1 MRWWKVCSDTYR
13 IETASLVK
21 NLASLIP
28 CADAPMS
35 EAFEVPSPHEKH
47 IEHTTEHA
55 HGRGDNFASRIAVM
69 TALMATL
76 GAMLSYQAGSSE
88 SEAAM
93 DKNNAAI
100 IKTEAANQW
109 NYYQAKSSR
118 QNLAELASHIPGVD
132 AAHYNDEVQ
141 RYKSQKEEVR
151 KQAEKLEATSQEW
164 DRKSEEALHQHHR
177 WAQAMTAIQIA
188 ISLAAITLLT
198 RREWLKRL
206 SYTAAGV
213 AVVLGSLA
221 WLHI

>member
-1 MRWWKVCSDTYR
+1 
-13 IETASLVK
+13 
-21 NLASLIP
+21 
-28 CADAPMS
+28 MS

-47 IEHTTEHA
+47 LEHTTEHA
-55 HGRGDNFASRIAVM
+55 HGRDSFASRIAVM
-69 TALMATL
+69 TAIMATV

-109 NYYQAKSSR
+109 SYYQAKSSR
-118 QNLAELASHIPGVD
+118 QNLAELAAHIPGVD
-132 AAHYNDEVQ
+132 AAHYNDEIQ

-151 KQAEKLEATSQEW
+151 KQAETLEASSLEW
-164 DRKSEEALHQHHR
+164 DHKSEQALHQHHR

-198 RREWLKRL
+198 RKEWLKRM
-206 SYTAAGV
+206 SYAAGGV

-221 WLHI
+221 WLHL

>member
-1 MRWWKVCSDTYR
+1 
-13 IETASLVK
+13 
-21 NLASLIP
+21 
-28 CADAPMS
+28 MS

-76 GAMLSYQAGSSE
+76 GAMLSYQAGSTE

-118 QNLAELASHIPGVD
+118 QNLAELATHIPGVD
-132 AAHYNDEVQ
+132 AAHYKDEIE
-141 RYKSQKEEVR
+141 RYKSQKEDVR
-151 KQAEKLEATSQEW
+151 KQAEKLEATSKKW
-164 DRKSEEALHQHHR
+164 DQKSEEALHQHHR

-198 RREWLKRL
+198 RKEWLKRM
-206 SYTAAGV
+206 SYTAGGV
-213 AVVLGSLA
+213 AVVLGALA
-221 WLHI
+221 WLHL

>member
-1 MRWWKVCSDTYR
+1 
-13 IETASLVK
+13 
-21 NLASLIP
+21 
-28 CADAPMS
+28 MS

-76 GAMLSYQAGSSE
+76 GAMLSYQAGSTE

-118 QNLAELASHIPGVD
+118 QNLAELATHIPGVD
-132 AAHYNDEVQ
+132 AAHYRDEIE
-141 RYKSQKEEVR
+141 RYKSQKEDVR
-151 KQAEKLEATSQEW
+151 KQAEKLEATSKAW
-164 DRKSEEALHQHHR
+164 DEKSEQALHQHHR
-177 WAQAMTAIQIA
+177 WAQAMTASQIA

-198 RREWLKRL
+198 RKEWLKRM
-206 SYTAAGV
+206 SYAAAGV

>member
-1 MRWWKVCSDTYR
+1 MVGKESV
-13 IETASLVK
+13 
-21 NLASLIP
+21 SLIP
-28 CADAPMS
+28 FVDAPMS

-76 GAMLSYQAGSSE
+76 GAMLSYQAGSTE

-118 QNLAELASHIPGVD
+118 QNLAELATHIPGVD
-132 AAHYNDEVQ
+132 AAHYKDEIE
-141 RYKSQKEEVR
+141 RYKSQKEDVR
-151 KQAEKLEATSQEW
+151 KQAEKLEATSKKW
-164 DRKSEEALHQHHR
+164 DQKSEEALHQHHR

-198 RREWLKRL
+198 RKEWLKRM
-206 SYTAAGV
+206 SYTAGGV
-213 AVVLGSLA
+213 AVVLGALA
-221 WLHI
+221 WLHL

>member
-1 MRWWKVCSDTYR
+1 
-13 IETASLVK
+13 
-21 NLASLIP
+21 
-28 CADAPMS
+28 MS
-35 EAFEVPSPHEKH
+35 ETFEVPSPHEKH
-47 IEHTTEHA
+47 LEHTTEHA

-76 GAMLSYQAGSSE
+76 GAMLSYQAGSTE

-118 QNLAELASHIPGVD
+118 QNLAELATHIPGVD
-132 AAHYNDEVQ
+132 AAHY
-141 RYKSQKEEVR
+141 KEEVER
-151 KQAEKLEATSQEW
+151 YKHQKDDVRQQAEKLEATSREW
-164 DRKSEEALHQHHR
+164 DQKSEEALHQHHR

-198 RREWLKRL
+198 RREWLKRMA
-206 SYTAAGV
+206 YAAGGV
-213 AVVLGSLA
+213 AMVLGSLA
-221 WLHI
+221 WFHI

>member
-1 MRWWKVCSDTYR
+1 
-13 IETASLVK
+13 
-21 NLASLIP
+21 
-28 CADAPMS
+28 MS

-47 IEHTTEHA
+47 VEHATEHA
-55 HGRGDNFASRIAVM
+55 HRSGDNFASRIAVM
-69 TALMATL
+69 TAIMATV
-76 GAMLSYQAGSSE
+76 GAMLSYQAGSTE

-100 IKTEAANQW
+100 FKTEAANQW

-118 QNLAELASHIPGVD
+118 QNLAELAAHIPGVD

-141 RYKSQKEEVR
+141 RYKSQKEDVR
-151 KQAEKLEATSQEW
+151 KQAEKLEATSKEW
-164 DRKSEEALHQHHR
+164 DEKSEQALHQHHR

-198 RREWLKRL
+198 RKEWLKRMA
-206 SYTAAGV
+206 YTAGGV
-213 AVVLGSLA
+213 SVVLGGMA

>member
-1 MRWWKVCSDTYR
+1 
-13 IETASLVK
+13 
-21 NLASLIP
+21 
-28 CADAPMS
+28 MS

-47 IEHTTEHA
+47 VEHTTEHA

-76 GAMLSYQAGSSE
+76 GAMLSYQAGSTE

-118 QNLAELASHIPGVD
+118 QNLAELATHIPGVD
-132 AAHYNDEVQ
+132 AAHYKDEIE
-141 RYKSQKEEVR
+141 RYKSQKEDVR
-151 KQAEKLEATSQEW
+151 KQAEKLEATSKAW
-164 DRKSEEALHQHHR
+164 DEKSEQALHQHHR

-198 RREWLKRL
+198 RKEWLKRM
-206 SYTAAGV
+206 SYAAAGV

>member
-1 MRWWKVCSDTYR
+1 
-13 IETASLVK
+13 
-21 NLASLIP
+21 
-28 CADAPMS
+28 MS

-47 IEHTTEHA
+47 VEHTTEHA

-76 GAMLSYQAGSSE
+76 GAMLSYQAGSTE

-118 QNLAELASHIPGVD
+118 QNLAELATHIPGVD
-132 AAHYNDEVQ
+132 AAHYKDEIE
-141 RYKSQKEEVR
+141 RYKSQKEDVR
-151 KQAEKLEATSQEW
+151 KQAEKLEAASRDW
-164 DRKSEEALHQHHR
+164 DEKSEQALHQHHR

-198 RREWLKRL
+198 RREWLKRM

>member
-1 MRWWKVCSDTYR
+1 
-13 IETASLVK
+13 
-21 NLASLIP
+21 
-28 CADAPMS
+28 MS

-76 GAMLSYQAGSSE
+76 GAMLSYQAGSTE

-118 QNLAELASHIPGVD
+118 QNLAELATHIGVD
-132 AAHYNDEVQ
+132 AAHYKGEIE
-141 RYKSQKEEVR
+141 RYKSQKEDVR
-151 KQAEKLEATSQEW
+151 KQAEKLEATSREW
-164 DRKSEEALHQHHR
+164 DQKSEEALHQHHR

-188 ISLAAITLLT
+188 MSLAAITLLT
-198 RREWLKRL
+198 RKEWLKRM
-206 SYTAAGV
+206 SYTAGGV
-213 AVVLGSLA
+213 AMVLGSLA
-221 WLHI
+221 WLHV

>member
-1 MRWWKVCSDTYR
+1 
-13 IETASLVK
+13 
-21 NLASLIP
+21 
-28 CADAPMS
+28 MS

-47 IEHTTEHA
+47 LEHTTEHA
-55 HGRGDNFASRIAVM
+55 HGRGDTFASRIAVM
-69 TALMATL
+69 TAIMATV

-88 SEAAM
+88 STAAM

-118 QNLAELASHIPGVD
+118 QNLAELATHIPGVD
-132 AAHYNDEVQ
+132 AAHYTDEIE
-141 RYKSQKEEVR
+141 RYKHQKEDVR
-151 KQAEKLEATSQEW
+151 KQAEKLEATSREW
-164 DRKSEEALHQHHR
+164 DQKSEEALHQHHR

-198 RREWLKRL
+198 RKEWLKRM
-206 SYTAAGV
+206 SYTAGAV

-221 WLHI
+221 SLHL

>member
-1 MRWWKVCSDTYR
+1 
-13 IETASLVK
+13 
-21 NLASLIP
+21 
-28 CADAPMS
+28 MS

-47 IEHTTEHA
+47 IEHTTDHA

-76 GAMLSYQAGSSE
+76 GAMLSYQAGSTE

-118 QNLAELASHIPGVD
+118 QNLAELATHIPGVD
-132 AAHYNDEVQ
+132 AAHYKDEIE
-141 RYKSQKEEVR
+141 RYKSQKEDVR
-151 KQAEKLEATSQEW
+151 KQAEKLEATSKAW
-164 DRKSEEALHQHHR
+164 DEKSEQALHQHHR

-198 RREWLKRL
+198 RKEWLKRM
-206 SYTAAGV
+206 SYAAAGV

>member
-1 MRWWKVCSDTYR
+1 
-13 IETASLVK
+13 
-21 NLASLIP
+21 
-28 CADAPMS
+28 MS

-47 IEHTTEHA
+47 VEHTTEHA

-76 GAMLSYQAGSSE
+76 GAMLSYQAGSTE

-118 QNLAELASHIPGVD
+118 QNLAELATHIPGVD
-132 AAHYNDEVQ
+132 AAHYKDEIE
-141 RYKSQKEEVR
+141 RYKGQKEEVR
-151 KQAEKLEATSQEW
+151 KQAEKLEATSKEW
-164 DRKSEEALHQHHR
+164 DEKSEAALHQHHR

-198 RREWLKRL
+198 RKEWLKRM
-206 SYTAAGV
+206 SYTAGGV
-213 AVVLGSLA
+213 AMVLGGLA
-221 WLHI
+221 WLHL

>member
-1 MRWWKVCSDTYR
+1 MVGKESV
-13 IETASLVK
+13 
-21 NLASLIP
+21 SLIP
-28 CADAPMS
+28 FVDAPMS

-76 GAMLSYQAGSSE
+76 GAMLSYQAGSTE

-118 QNLAELASHIPGVD
+118 QNLAELATHIPGVD
-132 AAHYNDEVQ
+132 AAHYKEEIE
-141 RYKSQKEEVR
+141 RYKSQKEDVR
-151 KQAEKLEATSQEW
+151 KQAEKLEATSKEW
-164 DRKSEEALHQHHR
+164 DQKSEEALHQHHR

-198 RREWLKRL
+198 RKEWLKRM
-206 SYTAAGV
+206 SYTAGGV
-213 AVVLGSLA
+213 AVVLGALA
-221 WLHI
+221 WLHL

>member
-1 MRWWKVCSDTYR
+1 
-13 IETASLVK
+13 
-21 NLASLIP
+21 
-28 CADAPMS
+28 MS

-76 GAMLSYQAGSSE
+76 GAMLSYQAGSTE

-118 QNLAELASHIPGVD
+118 QNLAELATHIPGVD
-132 AAHYNDEVQ
+132 AAHYRDEIE
-141 RYKSQKEEVR
+141 RYKSQKEDVR
-151 KQAEKLEATSQEW
+151 KQAEKLEATSKAW
-164 DRKSEEALHQHHR
+164 DEKSEQALHQHHR

-198 RREWLKRL
+198 RKEWLKRM
-206 SYTAAGV
+206 SYAAAGV

>member
-1 MRWWKVCSDTYR
+1 MAGEESV
-13 IETASLVK
+13 SLT
-21 NLASLIP
+21 P
-28 CADAPMS
+28 FTDAAMS

-55 HGRGDNFASRIAVM
+55 HARGDSFASRIAVM

-76 GAMLSYQAGSSE
+76 GAMLSYQAGSTE

-118 QNLAELASHIPGVD
+118 QNLAELATHIPGVD
-132 AAHYNDEVQ
+132 AAHYREEIE
-141 RYKSQKEEVR
+141 RYKNQKEAVR
-151 KQAEKLEATSQEW
+151 QQAEKLEATSGEW
-164 DRKSEEALHQHHR
+164 DEKSEQALHRHHR

-198 RREWLKRL
+198 RKEWLKRL

-213 AVVLGSLA
+213 AMVLGGLA
-221 WLHI
+221 WLHV

>member
-1 MRWWKVCSDTYR
+1 
-13 IETASLVK
+13 
-21 NLASLIP
+21 
-28 CADAPMS
+28 MS

-55 HGRGDNFASRIAVM
+55 HARGDNFASRIAVM

-76 GAMLSYQAGSSE
+76 GAMLSYQAGSTE

-100 IKTEAANQW
+100 FKTEAANQW

-118 QNLAELASHIPGVD
+118 QNLAELATHIPGVD
-132 AAHYNDEVQ
+132 AAHYKDEIE
-141 RYKSQKEEVR
+141 RYKSQKEDVR
-151 KQAEKLEATSQEW
+151 QQAEKLEATSREW
-164 DRKSEEALHQHHR
+164 DEKSAQALHQHHR

-198 RREWLKRL
+198 RKEWLKRMA
-206 SYTAAGV
+206 YTAAGV

-221 WLHI
+221 WLHL

>member
-1 MRWWKVCSDTYR
+1 
-13 IETASLVK
+13 
-21 NLASLIP
+21 
-28 CADAPMS
+28 MS

-76 GAMLSYQAGSSE
+76 GAMLSYQAGSTE

-118 QNLAELASHIPGVD
+118 QNLAELATHIPGVD
-132 AAHYNDEVQ
+132 AAHYRDEIE
-141 RYKSQKEEVR
+141 RYKSQKEDVR
-151 KQAEKLEATSQEW
+151 KQAEKLEATSKAW
-164 DRKSEEALHQHHR
+164 DEKSEQALHQHHR

-198 RREWLKRL
+198 RKEWLKRM
-206 SYTAAGV
+206 SYAAAGV
-213 AVVLGSLA
+213 AVLLGSLA

>member
-1 MRWWKVCSDTYR
+1 MAGEESV
-13 IETASLVK
+13 
-21 NLASLIP
+21 SLIP
-28 CADAPMS
+28 FVDAPMS

-76 GAMLSYQAGSSE
+76 GAMLSYQAGSTE

-118 QNLAELASHIPGVD
+118 QNLAELATHIPGVD
-132 AAHYNDEVQ
+132 AAHYKDEIE
-141 RYKSQKEEVR
+141 RYKSQKEQVR
-151 KQAEKLEATSQEW
+151 QQAEKLEATSKAW
-164 DRKSEEALHQHHR
+164 DEKSEEALHQHHR

-198 RREWLKRL
+198 RKEWLKRM
-206 SYTAAGV
+206 SYTAGGV

-221 WLHI
+221 WLHL

>member
-1 MRWWKVCSDTYR
+1 
-13 IETASLVK
+13 
-21 NLASLIP
+21 
-28 CADAPMS
+28 MS

-76 GAMLSYQAGSSE
+76 GAMLSYQAGSTE

-118 QNLAELASHIPGVD
+118 QNLAELATHIPGVD
-132 AAHYNDEVQ
+132 AAHYKDEIE
-141 RYKSQKEEVR
+141 RYKSQKEDVR
-151 KQAEKLEATSQEW
+151 KQAEKLEATSKAW
-164 DRKSEEALHQHHR
+164 DEKSEQALHQHHR

-198 RREWLKRL
+198 RKEWLKRM
-206 SYTAAGV
+206 SYAAAGA
-213 AVVLGSLA
+213 AVLLGSLA

>member
-1 MRWWKVCSDTYR
+1 
-13 IETASLVK
+13 
-21 NLASLIP
+21 
-28 CADAPMS
+28 MS

-76 GAMLSYQAGSSE
+76 GAMLSYQAGSTE

-118 QNLAELASHIPGVD
+118 QNLAELATHIPGVD
-132 AAHYNDEVQ
+132 AAHYKDEIE
-141 RYKSQKEEVR
+141 RYKSQKEDVR
-151 KQAEKLEATSQEW
+151 KQAEKLEAASREW
-164 DRKSEEALHQHHR
+164 DEKSEQALHQHHR

-198 RREWLKRL
+198 RREWLKRM